1 MEELRRMESR
11 RAAAIPADDL
21 SGAPLSV
28 RLLLASSVVLMILG
42 LFFMACYAVLPSGA
56 MVQEL
61 MFALVCMTFLTGSL
75 SWMALV
81 RCHLHQ
87 QATRQ
92 EEKEVSRNSH
102 EHVWASMPFQSL
114 ATGRPEFRL
123 MQVGVAAGT
132 ARPTKKVLQKA
143 DVLPTQT
150 WVQQTCL
157 CCLEDFKGPD
167 VISLLPCGHIYH
179 EACLMEW
186 FTARRS
192 SGSCPVCRQHAEMV

>member
-42 LFFMACYAVLPSGA
+42 LFFMAS
-56 MVQEL
+56 
-61 MFALVCMTFLTGSL
+61 
-75 SWMALV
+75 LV